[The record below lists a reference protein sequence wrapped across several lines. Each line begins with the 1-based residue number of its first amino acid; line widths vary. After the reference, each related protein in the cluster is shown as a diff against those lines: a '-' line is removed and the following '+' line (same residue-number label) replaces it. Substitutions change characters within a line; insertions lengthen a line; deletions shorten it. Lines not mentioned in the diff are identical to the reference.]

1 LYPSFFLVIEQR
13 TQMTEGLMFI
23 HGLEGSSQGVKAR
36 LLREIF
42 PEMLI
47 PDFRGSLDDR
57 MEILYKIIRDQD
69 GWTLVGSSFGGL
81 MAALAACEK
90 PAQFAKLVLLA
101 PALIWP
107 DFMGASWPPIQVPVV
122 IYHGADDEIIPLKKV
137 QDISQRVFLNLE
149 FNVVQDD
156 HGLYRTVHNLDWKKL
171 LVYP

>member
-1 LYPSFFLVIEQR
+1 
-13 TQMTEGLMFI
+13 
-23 HGLEGSSQGVKAR
+23 
-36 LLREIF
+36 
-42 PEMLI
+42 
-47 PDFRGSLDDR
+47 
-57 MEILYKIIRDQD
+57 
-69 GWTLVGSSFGGL
+69 

-156 HGLYRTVHNLDWKKL
+156 HGLYRTAHILDWEKL
-171 LVYP
+171 LGDR

>member
-1 LYPSFFLVIEQR
+1 
-13 TQMTEGLMFI
+13 MTNRLMFI

-47 PDFRGSLDDR
+47 PDFRGSLDAR
-57 MEILYKIIRDQD
+57 MDILYKIIEDQD

-81 MAALAACEK
+81 MGALAACEK

-107 DFMGASWPPIQVPVV
+107 DFARASWQPIQVPVV

-137 QDISQRVFLNLE
+137 QDIAQRVFLDLE
-149 FNVVQDD
+149 FNVMQDD
-156 HGLYRTVHNLDWKKL
+156 HGLYHTAHILDWKKL
-171 LVYP
+171 LGDR

>member
-1 LYPSFFLVIEQR
+1 
-13 TQMTEGLMFI
+13 MFI

-156 HGLYRTVHNLDWKKL
+156 HGLYRTAHILDWEKL
-171 LVYP
+171 LGDR